1 MMKQLAYTSQTC
13 GGGKIEE
20 PEVLV
25 WASRHQLASSTWLAG
40 GVVLNCYNS
49 WLLLFYLSGRGSTRP
64 CKHIHGGPRR
74 VWDPS
79 LWGWIPSHQY
89 STLALVFVLWWGF
102 PPKELAVVTNKPW
115 SKCGHPCSHLTLQKS
130 THARAENA
138 DTRDHT
144 TPLPFQVDLLL
155 ALVSGKGSGNRFQY
169 WAQKNSWFITHS
181 ANLAKL
187 HKKVK
192 AQKHPFCEHLM
203 PSSSP
208 QLF

>member
-1 MMKQLAYTSQTC
+1 MEKSHFASDLGDGHSAW
-13 GGGKIEE
+13 GK
-20 PEVLV
+20 
-25 WASRHQLASSTWLAG
+25 
-40 GVVLNCYNS
+40 
-49 WLLLFYLSGRGSTRP
+49 
-64 CKHIHGGPRR
+64 
-74 VWDPS
+74 PS
-79 LWGWIPSHQY
+79 LHLPAPAPLPHSWNKAVLARRRNVFFPFFLRRFDFAKEWVRSLAVSLKSYSHHHWPSKAAI
-89 STLALVFVLWWGF
+89 LFFWE
-102 PPKELAVVTNKPW
+102 PAVVTNKPW
-115 SKCGHPCSHLTLQKS
+115 SKRGHPCSHLTLQKS
-130 THARAENA
+130 THARAENT

-144 TPLPFQVDLLL
+144 TPLPFQVDLLF
-155 ALVSGKGSGNRFQY
+155 ALVSGKDSGNRFQY